1 MGVRILI
8 IEDNPANLDLMA
20 YMLEAMGHETFS
32 AGNGRAGLDAA
43 REGRPDLII
52 CDLQLPILSGYEVA
66 GALKQDPALR
76 DIPLVAVTAFAMVG
90 DRDRILRAGFD
101 GYVPKPIEPETFASQ
116 IEAFLAPGSPIA
128 KQPIATPSVP
138 HTYAGKVASHRVLV
152 VDNDP
157 VNLDLAVS
165 LLQASGYEVVT
176 AQDPDAGL
184 DLARSRTPALI
195 VSDVCMGMASGYDF
209 LQRVK
214 SDPALREIPFVFLT
228 STAASSRERAH
239 GLELGAR
246 RYLIRPLEPERLLA
260 EIAACLHTNA

>member
-1 MGVRILI
+1 MGARILI
-8 IEDNPANLDLMA
+8 IEDNPANLDLMT

-32 AGNGRAGLDAA
+32 AGDGRAGLEAV

-66 GALKQDPALR
+66 GALKQDPVLR
-76 DIPLVAVTAFAMVG
+76 EIPLVAVTAFAMVG

-116 IEAFLAPGSPIA
+116 IEAFLAPASAITREPV
-128 KQPIATPSVP
+128 ATPLVSP
-138 HTYAGKVASHRVLV
+138 FDDGKVASPRILV

-165 LLQASGYEVVT
+165 LLEASGYEVAT
-176 AQDPDAGL
+176 AQDPEGGM
-184 DLARSRTPALI
+184 DLARSSKPALI
-195 VSDVCMGMASGYDF
+195 VSDVCMGRASGYEF
-209 LQRVK
+209 LQRLK
-214 SDPALREIPFVFLT
+214 GDPALREIPFVFLT

-246 RYLIRPLEPERLLA
+246 RYLIRPIEPERLLA
-260 EIAACLHTNA
+260 EIAACLHGNA